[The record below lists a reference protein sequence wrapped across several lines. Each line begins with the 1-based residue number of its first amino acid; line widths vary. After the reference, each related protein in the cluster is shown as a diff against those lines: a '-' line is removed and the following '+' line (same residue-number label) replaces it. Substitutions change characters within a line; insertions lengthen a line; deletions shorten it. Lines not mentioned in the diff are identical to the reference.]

1 MGYEQRLMHNGK
13 VVIESSKLPPPGG
26 PYSPAIMAG
35 GFIFV
40 SGQAAVDPKTGQ
52 VVGNTIEEQT
62 ERTLE
67 NVKIIVTAAGASL
80 DDVVRVTVYLADITN
95 FSRMNEV
102 YKRYFS
108 HEPPARTTLE
118 ARLARG
124 ELLVEI
130 DAVAYKA

>member
-1 MGYEQRLMHNGK
+1 MSNEK
-13 VVIESSKLPPPGG
+13 VVIKSRSLPPPGG
-26 PYSPAIMAG
+26 PYSPAIKAG

-40 SGQAAVDPKTGQ
+40 SGQAAVDPQTGQ
-52 VVGNTIEEQT
+52 VAGSTIEEQT

-67 NVKIIVTAAGASL
+67 NVKTIVTAAGASL
-80 DDVVRVTVYLADITN
+80 DDVVRVTVYLAEITN

-108 HEPPARTTLE
+108 HDPPARTTLE
-118 ARLARG
+118 ARLAKP

-130 DAVAYKA
+130 DAVAYKL

>member
-1 MGYEQRLMHNGK
+1 MHKGK
-13 VVIESSKLPPPGG
+13 VVIESSELPPPGG
-26 PYSPAIMAG
+26 PYSPGTKAG

-40 SGQAAVDPKTGQ
+40 SGQTAVDPKTGQ
-52 VVGNTIEEQT
+52 VVGSTIEEQT

-67 NVKIIVTAAGASL
+67 NVRIIVTAAGASL
-80 DDVVRVTVYLADITN
+80 EDVVRVTVYLADITN

-118 ARLARG
+118 ARLARK

-130 DAVAYKA
+130 DAIAYKL

>member
-1 MGYEQRLMHNGK
+1 MDCEQTPMHNGK
-13 VVIESSKLPPPGG
+13 VVIKSSNLPPPGG
-26 PYSPAIMAG
+26 PYSPAIKAG

-40 SGQAAVDPKTGQ
+40 SGQAAVDPQTGQ
-52 VVGNTIEEQT
+52 VVGSTIEVQT

-67 NVKIIVTAAGASL
+67 NIKTIVTAAGASL
-80 DDVVRVTVYLADITN
+80 EDVVRVTVYLSEIAN

-118 ARLARG
+118 AKLARP

-130 DAVAYKA
+130 DAIAYKL

>member
-1 MGYEQRLMHNGK
+1 MHNEK
-13 VVIESSKLPPPGG
+13 VVVKSSKLPRPGG

-40 SGQAAVDPKTGQ
+40 SGQVAVDPETGQ
-52 VVGNTIEEQT
+52 VVGSTIEEQT

-80 DDVVRVTVYLADITN
+80 EDVVRVTVYLADITN

-108 HEPPARTTLE
+108 HEPPARTSLE
-118 ARLARG
+118 ARLARA

-130 DAVAYKA
+130 DAVAYKH

>member
-1 MGYEQRLMHNGK
+1 MHNGK
-13 VVIESSKLPPPGG
+13 VVIKSSKLPPPAG
-26 PYSPAIMAG
+26 PYSPAVMAG

-40 SGQAAVDPKTGQ
+40 SGQAALDPQTGQ

-62 ERTLE
+62 DRTLE

-102 YKRYFS
+102 YKRYFP

-118 ARLARG
+118 ARLARV

-130 DAVAYKA
+130 DAVAYKC

>member
-1 MGYEQRLMHNGK
+1 MNNEK
-13 VVIESSKLPPPGG
+13 VVIRSSNLPPPGG
-26 PYSPAIMAG
+26 PYSPAIKAG

-40 SGQAAVDPKTGQ
+40 SGQAAVDPQTGQ
-52 VVGNTIEEQT
+52 VVGTTIEEQT

-67 NVKIIVTAAGASL
+67 NVKMIVTAAGASL
-80 DDVVRVTVYLADITN
+80 EDLVRVTVYLADITN
-95 FSRMNEV
+95 FSGMNEV

-118 ARLARG
+118 ARLTRA

-130 DAVAYKA
+130 DAVAYKL

>member
-1 MGYEQRLMHNGK
+1 MHIGK
-13 VVIESSKLPPPGG
+13 VVIESSELPPPGG

-67 NVKIIVTAAGASL
+67 NVKVIVTAAGASL
-80 DDVVRVTVYLADITN
+80 EDVVRVTVYLADITN

-108 HEPPARTTLE
+108 HEPPARTTVE
-118 ARLARG
+118 ARLARK
-124 ELLVEI
+124 ELLIEI
-130 DAVAYKA
+130 DAVAYKL

>member
-1 MGYEQRLMHNGK
+1 MHKGK
-13 VVIESSKLPPPGG
+13 VVIESSELPPPGG
-26 PYSPAIMAG
+26 PYSPGVMAG

-40 SGQAAVDPKTGQ
+40 SGQTAVDPKTGQ
-52 VVGNTIEEQT
+52 VVGSTIEEQT

-67 NVKIIVTAAGASL
+67 NVRIVVTAAGASL
-80 DDVVRVTVYLADITN
+80 EDVVRVTVYLADITN

-118 ARLARG
+118 ARLARK

-130 DAVAYKA
+130 DAIAYKL